1 VENDSALRR
10 RRVFNRSGQKDRALI
25 SIALLAPLALPT
37 GFASFLPILLMIVV
51 FYFLLIRPQ
60 QKRQRT
66 WQDMLGKLK
75 PGDRIT
81 TTGGIRGTI
90 LAIKDDTIQLR
101 VPPDNLR
108 IEIVKNAISSVTQ
121 EETK

>member
-1 VENDSALRR
+1 MMLVRPN
-10 RRVFNRSGQKDRALI
+10 QKK
-25 SIALLAPLALPT
+25 
-37 GFASFLPILLMIVV
+37 
-51 FYFLLIRPQ
+51 
-60 QKRQRT
+60 QKQ
-66 WQDMLGKLK
+66 WQDMLANLK

-90 LAIKDDTIQLR
+90 LSLREDAVQLR

-108 IEIVKNAISSVTQ
+108 IEVVKSAIASVTANV